1 MDFPYVVLI
10 NDTTPP
16 SEDRGFIG
24 DHIHKFALAST
35 GSVLLPGVS
44 VGRDALIGAS
54 ANVTK
59 NVEII
64 VLQLR

>member
-16 SEDRGFIG
+16 SEDEGFKG
-24 DHIHKFALAST
+24 VHIHKFALVST